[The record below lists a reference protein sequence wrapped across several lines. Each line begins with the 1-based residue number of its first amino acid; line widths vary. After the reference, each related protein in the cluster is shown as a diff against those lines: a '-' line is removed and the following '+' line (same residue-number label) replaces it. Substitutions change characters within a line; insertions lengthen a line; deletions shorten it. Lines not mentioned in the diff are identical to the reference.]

1 MSTWLKNNILNCK
14 WTLQI
19 WFGKDST
26 RFNETLCLQYASV
39 SHQRSFGKITSKA
52 RSTPLMQIPWGGI
65 NLIERNIFLFFKKM
79 SKHVGNVTEVSSVM
93 RTSVRNTLWKRMYL
107 GVRRRTNK
115 PRRTGP
121 TAYFYPEMTPLM
133 SVFLSGQV
141 NGGFWAKV
149 KITSSNI
156 FELDVYH
163 TQASLHSKTFLER
176 FRAINSTLVQQK

>member
-39 SHQRSFGKITSKA
+39 SHQRSFGKIASKA
-52 RSTPLMQIPWGGI
+52 RSTPLMQIPWGRI
-65 NLIERNIFLFFKKM
+65 NLIERNIFLFSKKM
-79 SKHVGNVTEVSSVM
+79 SKYVGNVTEVSSVM
-93 RTSVRNTLWKRMYL
+93 RTSVRNKLWKRMYL
-107 GVRRRTNK
+107 GVRQKTNK
-115 PRRTGP
+115 PLHTGS
-121 TAYFYPEMTPLM
+121 TTYFYPEMIPLM

-141 NGGFWAKV
+141 NGSFWTKV
-149 KITSSNI
+149 KIMSSNI

-163 TQASLHSKTFLER
+163 TQASLHSRTFLKR
-176 FRAINSTLVQQK
+176 FWAINSTSVQQK